1 MIDTQV
7 KNTQMLDVLIIGCG
21 VVGSAVAYELSR
33 FNLSILA
40 VDRLNDIAGETT
52 RANSGIVHA
61 GFDPT
66 PGSVIS
72 RLNVRG
78 NELIRQLC
86 PKLDIPFVQNGS
98 LVLGFD
104 DNDINH
110 LKELY
115 HRGTEYRVPGI
126 ELISADKARELEPNL
141 SDKVVSALY
150 APSGGVVGPWE
161 LAIALAETAIKN
173 GAKFSLNTEV
183 VGISRIDGD
192 DGYVVSTTKGD
203 FKTRAVVNAA
213 GLHSDEVHGL
223 LKKPDFKI
231 IPKRGQYYLLDKS
244 AGDIVSHTIFQCPN
258 EHGKGV
264 LVTPTSHGNLLIGPS
279 SEDIDDI
286 ENTNTDTTTLQFV
299 LEKARHSVPNINMRE
314 CIRNFAGVRAVADTD
329 DFIIREAD
337 KHFYDLAGIKS
348 PGLTAAPAITE
359 ELVSMLESSDIELT
373 LKDTFIDERHVIRFK
388 YLSNKERAELIKK
401 NPAYGRMV
409 CRCETVTEG
418 EILAAFDS
426 PLPPKTL
433 DAVKRRCYPGM
444 GRCQAGFC
452 APKTIALIAKRFNLD
467 PLDVEKDRH
476 GSFILTG
483 EKGRDA

>member
-1 MIDTQV
+1 MRDAQIT
-7 KNTQMLDVLIIGCG
+7 DVLIIGCG
-21 VVGSAVAYELSR
+21 VVGAAAAYELSR
-33 FNLSILA
+33 YNLSILA

-61 GFDPT
+61 GFDPV
-66 PGSVIS
+66 PGSAIS

-78 NELIRQLC
+78 NELIRKLC
-86 PKLDIPFVQNGS
+86 PKLDIPYVQNGS

-104 DNDINH
+104 DKDIH
-110 LKELY
+110 TLKDLY
-115 HRGTEYRVPGI
+115 HRGVEYKVPGI

-141 SDKVVSALY
+141 AENITGALH
-150 APSGGVVGPWE
+150 APSGGIVGPWE

-183 VGISRIDGD
+183 VGISRIEN
-192 DGYVVSTTKGD
+192 YYLVSTTKGD
-203 FKTRAVVNAA
+203 FRTRAVVNAA
-213 GLHSDEVHGL
+213 GLYADEIHGF
-223 LKKPDFKI
+223 LKEPDFKI
-231 IPKRGQYYLLDKS
+231 LPKSGQYYLLDKS
-244 AGDIVSHTIFQCPN
+244 AGDIVTRTIFQCPN

-279 SEDIDDI
+279 SEDI
-286 ENTNTDTTTLQFV
+286 ECKENTDTDTKTLQFV
-299 LEKARHSVPNINMRE
+299 LEKARHSVPDLNMRE
-314 CIRNFAGVRAVADTD
+314 CIRNFSGVRAVADTD

-348 PGLTAAPAITE
+348 PGLTAAPAIAE
-359 ELVSMLESSDIELT
+359 ELISMMEASDIELVP
-373 LKDTFIDERHVIRFK
+373 KDTFIDERRTIRFK
-388 YLSNKERAELIKK
+388 YLSNAERAEIIKK

-409 CRCETVTEG
+409 CRCEGVTEG
-418 EILAAFDS
+418 EILDAFDS
-426 PLPPKTL
+426 PLPPMTL

-452 APKTIALIAKRFNLD
+452 APKIIALIAKKFNID
-467 PLDVEKDRH
+467 PLDVEKDRL

-483 EKGRDA
+483 EKGRKPYDV